1 MKVTFLNKQ
10 KDRKTITCND
20 GEKLLHAGLRQ
31 GIPLPYECGTGQC
44 GTCIARAKPGT
55 VQPNNSDL
63 PGSKNLN
70 LNKGEFLL
78 CQCSVYEDCDI
89 LVDSKKLSH
98 NHQYSLPKHQDGHLH
113 NFNIIAPD
121 VYVAELELPNLINFQ
136 AGQFF
141 LFKAPGIEGYR
152 AYSMTS
158 YNQNTNQL
166 NFVIKK
172 VNQGKFTSILF
183 DHDTKSLD
191 LETFGPLGKATFDP
205 EEKKDLLFITGGSG
219 IAGIMSILDHADKI
233 NYFTS
238 NTATIFFG
246 ARTFNDFFF
255 IDKLTD
261 IKKKYSNNVKLFFAT
276 SEENK
281 KSLPQQISDHEVH
294 RGYVHEVFSNKI
306 GADCSEHIVFLGGPS
321 VMVNSALPK
330 ILELGIPAKNIRFD
344 RFG

>member
-10 KDRKTITCND
+10 KNRKTITCKD

-31 GIPLPYECGTGQC
+31 GIPLPYECGTGHC
-44 GTCIARAKPGT
+44 GTCIARAKPGS
-55 VQPNNSDL
+55 VQPNNPDL

-70 LNKGEFLL
+70 HIKGEFLL
-78 CQCSVYEDCDI
+78 CQCSVYGDCEI
-89 LVDSKKLSH
+89 LVDSKDLTQK
-98 NHQYSLPKHQDGHLH
+98 HQYPLPSHQNGHLH
-113 NFNIIAPD
+113 DFKIVAPD
-121 VYVAELELPNLINFQ
+121 VYVAHLELENSINFL

-141 LFKAPGIEGYR
+141 LFKAPGIVGYR

-158 YNQNTNQL
+158 YNQNTDQL

-172 VNQGKFTSILF
+172 VTQGKFTSILF
-183 DHDTKSLD
+183 NHDTKSLD
-191 LETFGPLGKATFDP
+191 LEIFGPLGKATFDP
-205 EEKKDLLFITGGSG
+205 DEKKDLLFITGGSG

-246 ARTFNDFFF
+246 VRTIKDFFF

-261 IKKKYSNNVKLFFAT
+261 LKNKYSNNVKLFFAT

-281 KSLPQQISDHEVH
+281 KGFTQQISCHEVYQ
-294 RGYVHEVFSNKI
+294 GFVHEVFSKKI
-306 GADCSEHIVFLGGPS
+306 VADCSGPIVFLGGPS
-321 VMVNSALPK
+321 VMVNSSLPK